1 MSKKTAKEEL
11 AIYQQILAGRLAE
24 KKNIKEKSEEEI
36 TGLEGVLEATK
47 DQIRLAV
54 STGDMEL
61 FKNLT
66 DQRSFTE
73 IRLKYLR
80 EQLTNAPKKIAS
92 EEEGNDF
99 TRAILRIARENEAAN
114 MDKATKLV
122 VELQKL
128 IDDSCEMRT
137 TVDGMIAQWSSKVGD
152 IGVSRAADGHS
163 YISFLAQL
171 KGQLERIPAYRN
183 VLNGINVM

>member
-1 MSKKTAKEEL
+1 MAKKTAKEEL

-36 TGLEGVLEATK
+36 TRLEGVLEETK
-47 DQIRLAV
+47 DQIRLAI

-61 FKNLT
+61 FKDLT

-73 IRLKYLR
+73 DRLKYLR
-80 EQLTNAPKKIAS
+80 EQLINVPKKIAS

-128 IDDSCEMRT
+128 IDDSFEMRT
-137 TVDGMIAQWSSKVGD
+137 TVDGMIDQWKSKVGD
-152 IGVSRAADGHS
+152 IGVGRAADSHS
-163 YISFLAQL
+163 YLSYLAEL
-171 KGQLERIPAYRN
+171 KGQLKRITAYSN
-183 VLNGINVM
+183 ILNGISIM